1 MKPVNGISHR
11 AFHGTNCLVTGG
23 CGFIG
28 SNLTR
33 ALLYS
38 DARVTVIDN
47 LSTGRLEHLPASHPN
62 LTILQA
68 DLNLIEGLESLAAK
82 ADYVFHLAA
91 QVGNIKS
98 LEETD
103 SDARTNVLGAVR
115 LYRACRNSAIRKLV
129 YASSSA
135 IFGEA
140 ETIPIREDHPQRPAS
155 FYALSKQTAEQYALL
170 AQTLWGVPA
179 VCTRFFNVYGMP
191 MEKSEYS
198 GVINIFMERL
208 AEGRPLTIYGD
219 GHQIRDFVYV
229 KDIVQALLL
238 AAEKAA
244 PGSTFNIG
252 SGRSC
257 SITEL
262 AEIVREIAGTHSE
275 IRYEAFRAGEVKRSA
290 ADIRHAQEQLGY
302 QPKYGLS
309 DGLQEIWASTKTART
324 AV

>member
-1 MKPVNGISHR
+1 M
-11 AFHGTNCLVTGG
+11 VTGG

-33 ALLYS
+33 TLLRS
-38 DARVTVIDN
+38 GARVTVIDN
-47 LSTGRLEHLPASHPN
+47 LATGRLEQVPFSHPA
-62 LTILQA
+62 LTIIVA
-68 DLNLIEGLESLAAK
+68 DINRVPAPESLISRS
-82 ADYVFHLAA
+82 DFVFHLAA

-98 LEETD
+98 LEETE

-115 LYRACRNSAIRKLV
+115 LYRACRKAAIRKLV

-140 ETIPIREDHPQRPAS
+140 ETIPIAEDHPQRPAS

-170 AQTLWGVPA
+170 AQTLWGVPT

-208 AEGRPLTIYGD
+208 AERRPLTIYGD

-229 KDIVQALLL
+229 EDIVQALLL
-238 AAEKAA
+238 AAEKGA

-252 SGRSC
+252 SGRAH
-257 SITEL
+257 SIREL
-262 AEIVREIAGTHSE
+262 AELVRKLADSDAEV
-275 IRYEAFRAGEVKRSA
+275 RYEAFRAGEVRRSA
-290 ADIRHAQEQLGY
+290 ADIRRAQEQLGY
-302 QPKYGLS
+302 RPRYSLS
-309 DGLQEIWASTKTART
+309 DGLQEIWASTKVAQT